1 MTIIRALVGASALF
15 LLAPM
20 PQAQA
25 ATECHTIEI
34 CVDLIVV
41 SGCYSYERCTGEEN
55 DTIA

>member
-1 MTIIRALVGASALF
+1 MTILRALVGASALF

-20 PQAQA
+20 SQAQA

-41 SGCYSYERCTGEEN
+41 SGC
-55 DTIA
+55 